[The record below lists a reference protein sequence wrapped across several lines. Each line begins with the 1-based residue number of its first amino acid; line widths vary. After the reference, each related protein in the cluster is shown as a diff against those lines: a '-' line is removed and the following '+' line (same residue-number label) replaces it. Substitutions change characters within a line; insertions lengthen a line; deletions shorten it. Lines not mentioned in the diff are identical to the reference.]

1 MIDVSIIND
10 EFEAL
15 EAGQTDYDTC
25 ERLACLYTVRNEM
38 KQREAEKKALAS
50 SDFLAASVGAP
61 ITDLMKVLDEHME
74 AIRVLYPKEY
84 DTVVSKIKSLHE

>member
-10 EFEAL
+10 EIEAL

>member
-10 EFEAL
+10 EIEAL
-15 EAGQTDYDTC
+15 EAGETDYDTC

-84 DTVVSKIKSLHE
+84 ETVVSKIKSLHE

>member
-10 EFEAL
+10 EIEAL
-15 EAGQTDYDTC
+15 EAGETDYDTC

-38 KQREAEKKALAS
+38 KQREAEKKAMQS

-61 ITDLMKVLDEHME
+61 IADLMKVLDEHMD
-74 AIRVLYPKEY
+74 AIRVMYPKEY
-84 DTVVSKIKSLHE
+84 EAVVSKIRSLHE

>member
-10 EFEAL
+10 EIEAL
-15 EAGQTDYDTC
+15 EAGETDYDTC

-38 KQREAEKKALAS
+38 RQREAEKKALAS

>member
-10 EFEAL
+10 EIEAL
-15 EAGQTDYDTC
+15 ESGETDYDTC

-84 DTVVSKIKSLHE
+84 ESVVSKIKSLHE

>member
-10 EFEAL
+10 EIEAL
-15 EAGQTDYDTC
+15 EAGETDYDTC

>member
-10 EFEAL
+10 EIEAL
-15 EAGQTDYDTC
+15 EAGETDYDTC

-38 KQREAEKKALAS
+38 KQREAEKRALQS

-61 ITDLMKVLDEHME
+61 IADLMKVLDEHME
-74 AIRVLYPKEY
+74 AIRALYPKEY
-84 DTVVSKIKSLHE
+84 ESVVSKIKSLHE